1 MCSPGERD
9 RIKGVALITFT
20 VEAFTTPKAFQ
31 PHAIGKQLELLGVGQ
46 NPEEFD
52 SPKRLDDIFPG

>member
-1 MCSPGERD
+1 MDGPGKD
-9 RIKGVALITFT
+9 DVKGVTLITLT
-20 VEAFTTPKAFQ
+20 VQAFTTTKAFQ

-52 SPKRLDDIFPG
+52 PPKRLDDIFPG